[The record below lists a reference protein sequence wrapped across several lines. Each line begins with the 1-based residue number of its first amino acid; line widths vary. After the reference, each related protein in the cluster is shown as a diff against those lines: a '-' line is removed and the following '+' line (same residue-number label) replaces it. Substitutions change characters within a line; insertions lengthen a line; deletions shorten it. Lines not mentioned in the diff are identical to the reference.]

1 MKIAKDIFK
10 CVVVV
15 NLVVYFTFAAAMII
29 FQPSRDTQHRLASV
43 SVGSWLFLFAMS
55 AIFLFIDR
63 RAAGRGFLV
72 LLLGFIVGAL
82 FPEL

>member
-1 MKIAKDIFK
+1 MKFAKDIFK

-29 FQPSRDTQHRLASV
+29 FQPSRDASHRLASV
-43 SVGSWLFLFAMS
+43 VDGSWLLLFAMS
-55 AIFLFIDR
+55 VTFLFFDR

-72 LLLGFIVGAL
+72 LLLGFIIGAL

>member
-10 CVVVV
+10 CVVVA
-15 NLVVYFTFAAAMII
+15 NLVVYFAFAAAIII
-29 FQPSRDTQHRLASV
+29 FQPSREASHRLASV
-43 SVGSWLFLFAMS
+43 FLGSWLLLFALS
-55 AIFLFIDR
+55 AIFLFLDR

-72 LLLGFIVGAL
+72 LLFGFIVGAL

>member
-15 NLVVYFTFAAAMII
+15 NLVVYFAFAAAMII
-29 FQPSRDTQHRLASV
+29 FQPSRDASHRLASV
-43 SVGSWLFLFAMS
+43 VDGSWLLLFAMS
-55 AIFLFIDR
+55 VTFLFFDR

-72 LLLGFIVGAL
+72 LLLGFIIGAL

>member
-15 NLVVYFTFAAAMII
+15 NLVVYFAFAAAMII
-29 FQPSRDTQHRLASV
+29 FQPSRDASHRLASV
-43 SVGSWLFLFAMS
+43 MLASWLVLLAFSVVFLF
-55 AIFLFIDR
+55 LDR
-63 RAAGRGFLV
+63 RAAV
-72 LLLGFIVGAL
+72 QGFIVLFFGFMIGGL